1 MSMSTRIATRAHAEE
16 LLTHTRW
23 SAERL
28 AAHQRARLDDL
39 LRHAVAASPFYRRTI
54 GPHAVGAP
62 LAELPT
68 LDKQTFVERFD
79 EIVTDPRLRLPA
91 VQAHLA
97 GPDAAEPLLDHHV
110 FSTSGSTGEPAL
122 FVSSR
127 AEFACWVGLLMR
139 TLALLGVVPHLRLL
153 GLGSP
158 SPLHISRHLV
168 AGLLAGRP
176 SAAPRTSAETPLPEI
191 VAACNA
197 FQPQALVGY
206 PSVHALLA
214 QEQLAGRLR
223 IAPSVVAYA
232 GEVLTP
238 DMRDGSARPWGVE
251 PASMYSTTEAAMIA
265 SGCRAGV
272 GMHVWED
279 AALVEV
285 VDEHHRPVP
294 PGVPGHHLLLTNL
307 VNHAQPLIRYEISD
321 IATLADGPNP
331 TGMPFRRLAAVDGR
345 SDDVVHLPAA
355 SAAPSPCRRTS
366 CGRRSPPSPACGST
380 RSATTARGSR
390 WRSCCAR
397 APRPRRPPA
406 VRTALPHALVAIG
419 AALPP
424 IRVDVVAEIPREA
437 GPGAKLKTV
446 VVRPRSAGRPRPAAR
461 RPGPTR

>member
-1 MSMSTRIATRAHAEE
+1 MSMSTRIAPRAHAEE

-54 GPHAVGAP
+54 GPHAIGAP

-79 EIVTDPRLRLPA
+79 EIVPDPRLRLSA

-97 GPDAAEPLLDHHV
+97 GPDAAEPLFDHHV

-139 TLALLGVVPHLRLL
+139 TLALLGVGPHLRLL

-214 QEQLAGRLR
+214 QEQLAARLR
-223 IAPSVVAYA
+223 IAPSVIAYA
-232 GEVLTP
+232 GEVLAP
-238 DMRDGSARPWGVE
+238 DMRERIREAWGVE

-272 GMHVWED
+272 GMHLWED

-285 VDEHHRPVP
+285 VDEHHRPVL

-345 SDDVVHLPAA
+345 SDDVVHLPGCLGGTVAV
-355 SAAPSPCRRTS
+355 
-366 CGRRSPPSPACGST
+366 PPHQL
-380 RSATTARGSR
+380 
-390 WRSCCAR
+390 R
-397 APRPRRPPA
+397 APVAAVPGLRQYQIRDDGTGLAVALVLRDGADADTPTR
-406 VRTALPHALVAIG
+406 VRTALQHALVAIG

-446 VVRPRSAGRPRPAAR
+446 VVRPR
-461 RPGPTR
+461 